1 MDNRP
6 QVRGTVGHTTL
17 RAWVHRQ
24 MAALI
29 ELRGTS
35 AGRAFG
41 ISLAFVALVTAL
53 HVINALVIEGTLLNF
68 SEDWN
73 VPTFASGV
81 LFAGA
86 AVAAWRAARATRS
99 RASGSGFWVFVAVL
113 AAAAGIESV
122 ADLHTR
128 IEEAGSLEDI
138 VFVLTPVLGI
148 VAIIALWGQIRRLE
162 APSPLL
168 LISAAGL
175 IVLSQVVGAFI
186 STVDVTGNARDLLI
200 LVEEVGEMLSPCLV
214 ILAGAGVAVREGRRS
229 PSAA

>member
-1 MDNRP
+1 
-6 QVRGTVGHTTL
+6 
-17 RAWVHRQ
+17 